1 VTSPIVPDFES
12 WWGRSSD
19 DCKRVILQVAAERIA
34 NPRARDVVRRLVEEG
49 ALVFE
54 PDLGPR
60 PEWRAALRMRLVRE
74 SEHLREWETPTGAT
88 SWTSA
93 RWSLLLA
100 LAAIS
105 IFLVATQPNLPA
117 QLGALVSTTTVAVS
131 TLRRGLDALGR
142 SAKSSE

>member
-1 VTSPIVPDFES
+1 
-12 WWGRSSD
+12 
-19 DCKRVILQVAAERIA
+19 VILQVTAERIA

-60 PEWRAALRMRLVRE
+60 REWREALRMRLVSE
-74 SEHLREWETPTGAT
+74 SAHLREWETAPSATG
-88 SWTSA
+88 WTSA

-105 IFLVATQPNLPA
+105 FFLVATQPNLPA

-142 SAKSSE
+142 SAKTSE